1 VGRAGRGEITE
12 EWGDSR
18 AGDGKAERARLRE
31 ARGGQE
37 PPTRPG
43 TQSPARPGLTGP
55 RRAASD
61 GSASPAASAK
71 PPCARARPA
80 EVRRGPAPH
89 PRRGAEP
96 RASAGA
102 RLLGLRGPGHVTF
115 ATLGSLK
122 GVLALGFGET
132 GGGVPSSPRTA
143 GAGEGN
149 RLPNWGAP
157 PFPHAR
163 RPGALLH
170 PSHLVLGAPGG
181 VVLGSQG
188 QLPGSP

>member
-132 GGGVPSSPRTA
+132 GGGC
-143 GAGEGN
+143 
-149 RLPNWGAP
+149 LP
-157 PFPHAR
+157 
-163 RPGALLH
+163 H
-170 PSHLVLGAPGG
+170 P
-181 VVLGSQG
+181 G
-188 QLPGSP
+188 QLGLGRGTAFQTGEHPLSPMREGQGPYCTLPTSSWEPQAVSS